1 MYTSLYCVYC
11 SSVVVVVCMKSN
23 PSIKR
28 VVCSHI
34 FSIQFGKV
42 QQKPCIEKKYIRQR
56 AGRRAGRR
64 VGRRAGRPEPVC
76 RGGKKSFVSIRFSL
90 CFWSL
95 MTPELQ
101 GAIINHPCVFLVL
114 PGHPVPF
121 IRGTTS
127 RLGTHRAS
135 HHL

>member
-1 MYTSLYCVYC
+1 
-11 SSVVVVVCMKSN
+11 MKFFFGF
-23 PSIKR
+23 IKQY
-28 VVCSHI
+28 VHI
-34 FSIQFGKV
+34 FWAKHCTTLCRMQQRGGMHEKQSINQACCVLAHFLNTIWKSAA
-42 QQKPCIEKKYIRQR
+42 EAMHRKKYIRQQQQ
-56 AGRRAGRR
+56 A
-64 VGRRAGRPEPVC
+64 
-76 RGGKKSFVSIRFSL
+76 GGKKSFVSIRFSL

>member
-1 MYTSLYCVYC
+1 MYTFFGQNIAQHCVEC
-11 SSVVVVVCMKSN
+11 SSVVVCMKSN

-42 QQKPCIEKKYIRQR
+42 QQKPCIEKSTLGSSELLQQTSASQARWQ
-56 AGRRAGRR
+56 A
-64 VGRRAGRPEPVC
+64 
-76 RGGKKSFVSIRFSL
+76 GGKKSFVSIRFSL

>member
-1 MYTSLYCVYC
+1 MQLCGGGGMHENQSINQACCVLAHFLNTIW
-11 SSVVVVVCMKSN
+11 KSAAEAM
-23 PSIKR
+23 
-28 VVCSHI
+28 HT
-34 FSIQFGKV
+34 
-42 QQKPCIEKKYIRQR
+42 KKSTLSKQ
-56 AGRRAGRR
+56 AGRQQA
-64 VGRRAGRPEPVC
+64 
-76 RGGKKSFVSIRFSL
+76 GGKKSFVSIRFSL

-114 PGHPVPF
+114 PEHPVPF